1 MCKNVDSLHMPS
13 HGTIPWCL
21 QEPTCDTETRPS
33 SPLCFQGPKVMLPVN
48 SLPQCSQKRDEESQ
62 HTAFPQCFQQDAGPA
77 HTTLPSVP
85 LQYFQGQAAEAPS
98 PIPRCFQACSVGQC
112 TRWDD
117 MPAAPNFIA
126 NLLTQKENARKN
138 TSSPMS
144 FKQTID
150 EQFEKRY
157 RPLCPPVPQHDIVSE
172 LKHVETPID
181 GIYLIV

>member
-13 HGTIPWCL
+13 HGTIPRRL
-21 QEPTCDTETRPS
+21 QEPTCDTEMRP
-33 SPLCFQGPKVMLPVN
+33 SPLCFQGPKMMLPVN
-48 SLPQCSQKRDEESQ
+48 SLPQCSQRRNEECR
-62 HTAFPQCFQQDAGPA
+62 HTAFPRCFQQDAAESA
-77 HTTLPSVP
+77 HTSFP

-98 PIPRCFQACSVGQC
+98 PIPQCFQACSVAQC

-126 NLLTQKENARKN
+126 DLLAQKENARKS
-138 TSSPMS
+138 TWSPKS
-144 FKQTID
+144 FKQTVD

-157 RPLCPPVPQHDIVSE
+157 RPLCPPVPQHVSE